1 MRYSKYYVRQID
13 EADCGAA
20 ALATIPRCFGSNV
33 SLPIIREVAQTD
45 KSGTT
50 ALGLLKAAE
59 KFKLETT
66 PIKAD
71 ISMFNS
77 NISYPFIAHVN
88 KDSGLLHYI
97 VVLKKEK
104 IHCLLRREHILI

>member
-50 ALGLLKAAE
+50 ALG
-59 KFKLETT
+59 
-66 PIKAD
+66 
-71 ISMFNS
+71 
-77 NISYPFIAHVN
+77 Y
-88 KDSGLLHYI
+88 
-97 VVLKKEK
+97 
-104 IHCLLRREHILI
+104 

>member
-1 MRYSKYYVRQID
+1 MKSLKQINL
-13 EADCGAA
+13 E
-20 ALATIPRCFGSNV
+20 LPHWAT
-33 SLPIIREVAQTD
+33 
-45 KSGTT
+45 KSSG
-50 ALGLLKAAE
+50 KIQE

-66 PIKAD
+66 PTKAN
-71 ISMFNS
+71 ISMLNS